1 MGRGRHNYY
10 CRTSE
15 QYRRSH
21 APELLEKLKRVRREV
36 TTQRA
41 PIGSPDYRALTTI
54 KDAIDDFAEVVTG
67 DRELFWDKA
76 PGIKVGAPDRS

>member
-1 MGRGRHNYY
+1 MSRGRHNYY
-10 CRTSE
+10 CRTIE

-36 TTQRA
+36 TTQWA
-41 PIGSPDYRALTTI
+41 PIGSPDYHALRQI
-54 KDAIDDFAEVVTG
+54 KEAIDDFAGLVAG

-76 PGIKVGAPDRS
+76 PRHQGRSA